1 MSAKSK
7 TILALFA
14 MCGKSTVNLLLNEVS
29 KLKNEENEREGRN
42 TNMDQDSLLGDET
55 NASAESASTA
65 ETSVTSYAASDVFIG
80 KHRHNFVK
88 MLFGF
93 QFHDKKFT
101 REKKSVS
108 ATNNLVQFLFRNDVT
123 SDLSWGSKT
132 LFVDGN
138 TAVIA
143 AKNRLASRHSTRN

>member
-1 MSAKSK
+1 
-7 TILALFA
+7 
-14 MCGKSTVNLLLNEVS
+14 
-29 KLKNEENEREGRN
+29 
-42 TNMDQDSLLGDET
+42 
-55 NASAESASTA
+55 
-65 ETSVTSYAASDVFIG
+65 
-80 KHRHNFVK
+80 

-143 AKNRLASRHSTRN
+143 AKNRLASRHVAREIDKR